1 MFASGKA
8 PLVNSDS
15 AKCTVDT
22 SDLSTDCSDSTSHIV
37 DCHEITE
44 LDSDCTIELGSDV
57 EVHAEIDEED
67 DDLFFSTHKRPSATA
82 SSTIEEATTDDH
94 SISYIVHAEIDE
106 DDDDVFFSTHKGTP
120 SCIPKESV
128 PKLQDSRDSTIVH
141 ADIDEDDDDVF
152 FSTHKKISEYDVR
165 FHQLSVA
172 NRKQAL
178 VSQDDYQKIEDQEL
192 LELPQMVVSSDIVN
206 VAIASSAPQNERQ
219 KINCQECAKVQSTA
233 VGCEIATST
242 SQLDQTISAR
252 GRDSIGSVGS
262 DDTCNRL
269 KFLDDLRGARSG
281 GVRKHL
287 ERKLTQEADT

>member
-1 MFASGKA
+1 MYASGKA

-37 DCHEITE
+37 DCHEISE
-44 LDSDCTIELGSDV
+44 LDSDCAIDLGSDV

-82 SSTIEEATTDDH
+82 SSKIEEATTDEH

-106 DDDDVFFSTHKGTP
+106 DDDDVFFSAHKRTS
-120 SCIPKESV
+120 SCVNSCMAKESV
-128 PKLQDSRDSTIVH
+128 PKLQDSTDSTIVH

-152 FSTHKKISEYDVR
+152 FSTHKQISECDVG

-172 NRKQAL
+172 NRKQSLA
-178 VSQDDYQKIEDQEL
+178 SQKIEDQEFAKVQ
-192 LELPQMVVSSDIVN
+192 QMVVSCDMVN

-233 VGCEIATST
+233 VGCETATAT
-242 SQLDQTISAR
+242 LQFDQTISAR

-262 DDTCNRL
+262 DDACNRL